1 MPKIVGLQLAFMFF
15 IMQRKILVNRRCK
28 EVLTKGAVIDLVIG
42 LGAGAVKPLVAGLVV
57 GVVKDLATG
66 SKRLLA
72 KSEDKIETKE
82 SCC

>member
-1 MPKIVGLQLAFMFF
+1 
-15 IMQRKILVNRRCK
+15 MQRKILVNRRRK

-57 GVVKDLATG
+57 GVVKDPATG

-72 KSEDKIETKE
+72 KSEDKIETLRYNQY
-82 SCC
+82 

>member
-1 MPKIVGLQLAFMFF
+1 MIVH
-15 IMQRKILVNRRCK
+15 RRRK
-28 EVLTKGAVIDLVIG
+28 EVLTKGAVIGVVIG
-42 LGAGAVKPLVAGLVV
+42 LGVGAVEPLVAGLVV

-82 SCC
+82 SCCRRFSVFFRGWLYL